1 MTSVHTSSHVTRA
14 QPCESVW
21 AVPPAVG
28 KALEVSALVAHVSGS
43 VAVDSGCLL
52 LGERVHVPTDRHCG
66 AALWSLHLWLLKRC
80 RLDACWYAV
89 FGEGLQGSL
98 GSELGVVVEGEDGG
112 FVRSGRIG
120 LVLLLRLLLWS
131 VLLLQLLW
139 RHASLLRCDLLLL
152 LWLLHLLLGHTSL
165 LWSHLCLP
173 ERILSRSRR
182 ERLRVLL
189 LRYVGLR
196 HVALLWLLRRRLLRC
211 KEVILLPI
219 DRCRGLNHWLLL
231 HERRL
236 RRCLR
241 LL

>member
-1 MTSVHTSSHVTRA
+1 M
-14 QPCESVW
+14 
-21 AVPPAVG
+21 
-28 KALEVSALVAHVSGS
+28 
-43 VAVDSGCLL
+43 LL
-52 LGERVHVPTDRHCG
+52 LQ
-66 AALWSLHLWLLKRC
+66 LWLR
-80 RLDACWYAV
+80 R
-89 FGEGLQGSL
+89 E
-98 GSELGVVVEGEDGG
+98 
-112 FVRSGRIG
+112 
-120 LVLLLRLLLWS
+120 LLRLLH
-131 VLLLQLLW
+131 LLW

-152 LWLLHLLLGHTSL
+152 LRLLHLLLRHTGL

-173 ERILSRSRR
+173 ERILSRSWR
-182 ERLRVLL
+182 ERLRVLLL

-219 DRCRGLNHWLLL
+219 DRCRGLNHWWLL